1 MARLSA
7 ILNSGTRRAK
17 DDELNPV
24 SVRTAAVDAILNRHS
39 DIADYQKSQDWQYGR
54 KYSSAGTVHPVLQ
67 AAAEDMAR
75 KQAQQEVIQRTNYFT
90 PRLATMDLVKN
101 SIYNSR
107 NQASASQSA
116 LSSDYRRADS
126 VTTKPGSTG
135 HKGGGASFSIPE
147 PTQNAASAQ
156 NSGASAAL
164 TQDQK
169 NEILRIAK
177 ETLNGKSGAGSDG
190 HYGGGASF
198 GADAVSNTT
207 APSIRNNR
215 GIFSSG
221 MLGDLPKPANTLT
234 GSYLTDLNGNGSRV
248 KEAADYTLMNGLLS
262 TDSKF
267 LANVNLG
274 RISQDESRAWTRYM
288 LSPTEENR
296 KFAQQLSSLSQSA
309 KERNADALNRDDGV
323 ASLITEDLARY
334 VPQLTDQLRYEAI
347 PMVLG
352 AAIAGDK
359 GMKVGRVIGS
369 TAYSMETMSGAAF
382 KNLLDAGIDEETA
395 RKAAR
400 NEAILSTIIE
410 SADEIVDMFT
420 TGFGKAGSAIFGT
433 PVKGFDALLEKF
445 VGESTWKKWAVRLGK
460 YGLNIG
466 SEANE
471 EGSQE
476 AISIANE
483 QLMSQGKNVSL
494 TELAMKAVEIYID
507 AIFNRDSENRER
519 IGEAAA
525 GGARLALINMP
536 MESAGN
542 AALSAGITTANGQQ
556 IRNAGL
562 SQDVI
567 NEGLYNDE
575 KSRAY
580 QLAER
585 LQQAQNQ
592 SSPNNRLQEIARQM
606 QNDYRLGQL
615 NAENNYAAAADA
627 EAEELV
633 RSAAWKAA
641 SGETVTNTEVAGILD
656 NDIAVQEL
664 EQVSGQEIASL
675 RRSQRPAA
683 VRSALEAYARNT
695 ETAQN
700 MTRPLQMNEYSG
712 VTGRAGK
719 TANLDVTRALQ
730 NIASSEQGQRISA
743 ATNPVLTRNLN
754 ALSSE
759 GSFRP
764 DTAMYRRMQRYN
776 ASPNWDNLMLVQA
789 SDMLS
794 DSREGAPAM
803 VASWNEGQDVAQYAR
818 EFTQYYNAGVR
829 GSDINEVGDI
839 SRQVLTQDQRET
851 AYLSGVRDAAAG
863 SRQENSDEN
872 LQSNTENQSFSV
884 ETEEN
889 TAENVA
895 SGSGSIADTDRIEQ
909 EVNRSDQEWSD
920 KLASFDASPNWNND
934 RLNDYANV
942 ILDNGAGTS
951 GYMTMVGDWNEG
963 QNEGRYAQEFTSYY
977 NAGIQGSDISAVGN
991 IANQILTQQQRED
1004 AYIAGRHDAL
1014 TGAVKEAISEFEEAG
1029 SQVLSEEGNGG
1040 SDLGKGVSAWKGADR
1055 KGEAQRI
1062 ARQQRNEAARIR
1074 TDAETEGLRSV
1085 SADELNIP
1093 NGTIGKTMKV
1103 IPESSSL
1110 YTDDMRRIADRM
1122 KRLGKEVR
1130 FFIGEIECFDPW
1142 TRESFRSNGA
1152 TFGNEVWVRADD
1164 ETFRAEDI
1172 AKHEEYHILKAN
1184 YKDIQEEIA
1193 HAIIRNHDEAEL
1205 NRLMR
1210 AYARDYK
1217 GLSADDIMEE
1227 ICADAYAGMERY
1239 YLWSEGTQGAT
1250 QYTGEA
1256 QEAGNR
1262 YYEQMAEDAAEA
1274 SEESQQINHEGDG
1287 VKYSLQTLPDG
1298 TKYVLLD
1305 GNIFFREDGTE
1316 MTPREA
1322 YRWLVNNKQQIRT
1335 EDGEI
1340 IDFATGLPNI
1350 STMAELFKAYPFV
1363 RGFQTDKKALN
1374 TLLNKNIIVV
1384 FEFSRGLSRE
1394 IEDRSARHNKMGI
1407 KTFDTRHL
1415 IVSDGANAYD
1425 LELTVA
1431 NLKDGRKIAYKKT
1444 FISLNKDVT
1453 EQIQKAPTRVPNP
1466 RVPSADNRISSAEQS
1481 VNTTETK
1488 FSISSD
1494 SVGRQLSE
1502 EQQEF
1507 FKDSKVRDADGNLK
1521 VMYHGTQNAGFTV
1534 FDPKKA
1540 RSGGTYG
1547 RGFYFSDSD
1556 AHAGQ
1561 YGDRYEVYLNIKHPM
1576 QNGTNE
1582 ITKKQL
1588 RAFIQALADDED
1600 YGLENYGYGATVNS
1614 VLNDVWGK
1622 TDFEMLRDLNMT
1634 AVGDFAEALKIFNQV
1649 NGTDYDGIIAPTETV
1664 AFRPEQIKK
1673 VDNSQPT
1680 SSPDIRFSRSSTDS
1694 EGRTLSEAQQEFF
1707 KDSKIRDEEGN
1718 LMVVYHG
1725 TDQEFTVFDP
1735 SKGRAN
1741 MDIQGMFFSPW
1752 DIDAEGYGPNVKAYY
1767 LNIKRPADERTGYA
1781 ALNRFKGQN
1790 NAGIKAREYLVSR
1803 GYDGVNNSNEEFI
1816 AFYPEQIKLIDNQN
1830 PTSSPD
1836 IRFSKSTQQAAS
1848 VNWSTAIEF
1857 DPSTHTQEEIDTFN
1871 DYLNS
1876 VDQKLLQFVKKYYG
1890 NNVSGSDKIRF
1901 TTVGH
1906 GLGKELKALTGYDF
1920 TNHSVVINQS
1930 HVQHLAN
1937 DHGVNGSSNHTMANI
1952 EDVARIGWVIN
1963 NADSVDWS
1971 RMPDGRI
1978 RYDKSFWDKNHDRML
1993 NVEIRKKIDNTYLV
2007 VLATGET
2014 KTKELNVVTAYLEPT
2029 KKGLIPGIPNTA
2041 NTASGRTSITSP
2053 TSISPSTSTVSQGS
2067 GNVNTTNPVKT
2078 SRASRYSQE
2087 TQREIQQERMDLE
2100 SKLNDAYYRI
2110 RGLQEEKKELEKTL
2124 SKRERDLQI
2133 TKERNVMESSLQR
2146 VAGQL
2151 LKEYDVLPGKEN
2163 EAAFRDLRTKMMG
2176 DLEKL
2181 RNIVLNVND
2190 PEVYERI
2197 LRQRAVLMADD
2208 IIKGMRRLVS
2218 TDEQTYQSLKS
2229 YLKTTKIRISEQDKA
2244 DLRDFNNFRKRN
2256 MGRLNLTNNGT
2267 PVDTVYQEL
2276 REEYGVGYFPED
2288 ITHPA
2293 DQLERI
2299 EEIMQT
2305 LEPVYE
2311 GYTNYEMAEAK
2322 EYLASDIENRII
2334 EMVTSD
2340 MIKAQPPT
2348 VMDKVIAKYE
2358 ARFAKMEKSYQ
2369 ARLDRMAK
2377 ENQDKI
2383 NRILDREKT
2392 ARSNAE
2398 EKIRDYYKVL
2408 DAERRARKYQ
2418 SDARTKLLNVARRLS
2433 NKKLPTP
2440 NKERIQQLIGDL
2452 DLISKGLTH
2461 RTIDKL
2467 SDLRQWY
2474 DTEKATNPDFIP
2486 DPRIEAKLA
2495 RLSQWHVNELSI
2507 DEVQDLTE
2515 VLLNIE
2521 NEIRT
2526 QRHLIEADD
2535 KRDIYIQGEDIIR
2548 NVRNSAGRKDGAFG
2562 ELDKLFVNGTL
2573 SPTRAL
2579 HRMTGYVESD
2589 PLYRATN
2596 ALADGQRKMFDFQMR
2611 AGNLFTKWTTDS
2623 AFVREISGK
2632 HAKEIEI
2639 RPGIRITED
2648 MRMSLYM
2655 HLQNDQNLRHVAY
2668 GGVTIPDMK
2677 LYKKGKIAEAYNK
2690 GQTIKLTKSEVEKI
2704 VSGMSEKEKAFCE
2717 AAKEYFGS
2725 VSQKAINATSEL
2737 LKGYSLAEVK
2747 NYFPINTDKNFTRA
2761 DFETLKMDGTIEGM
2775 GFLKERVEAS
2785 NPIMLRDMSDV
2796 LKQSIE
2802 MTGKYVG
2809 LAIPVRNFN
2818 KLWNVATGTMNEKG
2832 KYESF
2837 FDDSVKQA
2845 ISKKW
2850 GEPGLKYIEKMMTDL
2865 QNGRKETN
2873 DWGRLLGK
2881 IRSNYAQAVL
2891 TLNLSVAM
2899 KQAASY
2905 PTAGS
2910 VLGWKP
2916 LLRALADFGSVDT
2929 KKINEYTPLL
2939 WYRTQGFSTQE
2950 LGDMKARGMQLPKAL
2965 NWVQGMDVL
2974 TTRKLWKASE
2984 YYIRDNRKDLEVG
2997 SEDYYK
3003 AVAEIYNRVIEETQ
3017 PNYTTMQRP
3026 QLLRSDDTLLSSLMM
3041 FKTQPFQNFNILYD
3055 SIGNLVAKEE
3065 QYKNNKNETTEAAVK
3080 QARRDAANAITSQ
3093 VAQLAVFAGMTF
3105 AWAMFRGKGDKYKD
3119 EDKMTIGSVFKGIGK
3134 DMIGNLFSS
3143 IPFGADAWEFVSAKL
3158 FGDKYYGFDVAVA
3171 SSIEDLLNAFTKAGN
3186 AVQEIFSA
3194 MTSKDKS
3201 LSDINWTDQRLNLE
3215 SVLNAVGK
3223 IAGVPIENVQKLFEA
3238 IFRNA
3243 AHVAAG
3249 RYEGEYAY
3257 LRLTTSEN
3265 KYASDYY
3272 NLLWKAYKNDQ
3283 EAYQNLYSKM
3293 IELEGLTPEK
3303 ISNAMERKMK
3313 EEQGVTEVSE
3323 LEQRFLA
3330 PDQQAAYDAMLDPI
3344 EKSGLLSQAS
3354 EKVEDKALA
3363 RLYEIAKESTTGQEY
3378 QEKMDALEKKGID
3391 NSTWLLYQLAKDIAN
3406 EQNDNNKGIS
3416 NEEKEAAIRMLNL
3429 TRDQSYELWQSDSKA
3444 STDENNPWK

>member
-1 MARLSA
+1 M
-7 ILNSGTRRAK
+7 
-17 DDELNPV
+17 
-24 SVRTAAVDAILNRHS
+24 
-39 DIADYQKSQDWQYGR
+39 
-54 KYSSAGTVHPVLQ
+54 
-67 AAAEDMAR
+67 
-75 KQAQQEVIQRTNYFT
+75 
-90 PRLATMDLVKN
+90 
-101 SIYNSR
+101 
-107 NQASASQSA
+107 
-116 LSSDYRRADS
+116 
-126 VTTKPGSTG
+126 
-135 HKGGGASFSIPE
+135 
-147 PTQNAASAQ
+147 
-156 NSGASAAL
+156 
-164 TQDQK
+164 
-169 NEILRIAK
+169 
-177 ETLNGKSGAGSDG
+177 
-190 HYGGGASF
+190 
-198 GADAVSNTT
+198 SNTT

-296 KFAQQLSSLSQSA
+296 KFTQQLSSLSKSA

-575 KSRAY
+575 RSRAY

-683 VRSALEAYARNT
+683 VRSALETYARNT
-695 ETAQN
+695 EAAQN
-700 MTRPLQMNEYSG
+700 MTRPLQTNEYSG

-730 NIASSEQGQRISA
+730 NIASGEQGQRISA

-754 ALSSE
+754 ALSAE

-803 VASWNEGQDVAQYAR
+803 IASWNEGQNVVQYAR

-851 AYLSGVRDAAAG
+851 AYLSGVRDAAAV
-863 SRQENSDEN
+863 SRQENSAEN
-872 LQSNTENQSFSV
+872 LQSNTENQSYSV
-884 ETEEN
+884 EIEEN
-889 TAENVA
+889 TAENAA
-895 SGSGSIADTDRIEQ
+895 SGSGSIADPDRIEQ
-909 EVNRSDQEWSD
+909 EVRRSDEEWVQ
-920 KLASFDASPNWNND
+920 KLEDYEASPNWNND

-1110 YTDDMRRIADRM
+1110 YTNDMRRIADRM

-1184 YKDIQEEIA
+1184 YKEIQEEIA

-1217 GLSADDIMEE
+1217 GLSADDILEE

-1250 QYTGEA
+1250 QYTEEA
-1256 QEAGNR
+1256 QEAGER
-1262 YYEQMAEDAAEA
+1262 YYEQMAG
-1274 SEESQQINHEGDG
+1274 SNEENQMENRDNNG
-1287 VKYSLQTLPDG
+1287 VKHSLQTLPDG

-1305 GNIFFREDGTE
+1305 GNIFLREDGTE

-1374 TLLNKNIIVV
+1374 TLLNKNIIEV

-1494 SVGRQLSE
+1494 SEGRQ
-1502 EQQEF
+1502 
-1507 FKDSKVRDADGNLK
+1507 
-1521 VMYHGTQNAGFTV
+1521 
-1534 FDPKKA
+1534 
-1540 RSGGTYG
+1540 
-1547 RGFYFSDSD
+1547 
-1556 AHAGQ
+1556 
-1561 YGDRYEVYLNIKHPM
+1561 
-1576 QNGTNE
+1576 
-1582 ITKKQL
+1582 
-1588 RAFIQALADDED
+1588 
-1600 YGLENYGYGATVNS
+1600 
-1614 VLNDVWGK
+1614 
-1622 TDFEMLRDLNMT
+1622 
-1634 AVGDFAEALKIFNQV
+1634 
-1649 NGTDYDGIIAPTETV
+1649 
-1664 AFRPEQIKK
+1664 
-1673 VDNSQPT
+1673 
-1680 SSPDIRFSRSSTDS
+1680 
-1694 EGRTLSEAQQEFF
+1694 LSEAQQEYF
-1707 KDSKIRDEEGN
+1707 KDSKIRDEDGN
-1718 LMVVYHG
+1718 LRVVYHG
-1725 TDQEFTVFDP
+1725 TDQEFTVFDRT
-1735 SKGRAN
+1735 KGRAN

-1752 DIDAEGYGPNVKAYY
+1752 DIDAGGYGSNVKEYY
-1767 LNIKRPADERTGYA
+1767 LNITNPASESVGYA

-1790 NAGIKAREYLVSR
+1790 NAGIKAREYLEKQ
-1803 GYDGVNNSNEEFI
+1803 GYDGVNNGDEEYI
-1816 AFYPEQIKLIDNQN
+1816 AFRPEQIKLVSNTE

-1836 IRFSKSTQQAAS
+1836 IRFSRNMREEDAATINDTVENVNVTVDAETES
-1848 VNWSTAIEF
+1848 VAPTDIHFSRNSFLRSEWVTNREQSAKELAAAMGVSVKKAR
-1857 DPSTHTQEEIDTFN
+1857 DYIDQI
-1871 DYLNS
+1871 NS
-1876 VDQKLLQFVKKYYG
+1876 VAKMIADDAVRLDYKSHPGLSSFIGNVEYGGSFDFSTLCKKRRLMTG
-1890 NNVSGSDKIRF
+1890 TFQMIQ
-1901 TTVGH
+1901 
-1906 GLGKELKALTGYDF
+1906 KAL
-1920 TNHSVVINQS
+1920 
-1930 HVQHLAN
+1930 
-1937 DHGVNGSSNHTMANI
+1937 
-1952 EDVARIGWVIN
+1952 
-1963 NADSVDWS
+1963 
-1971 RMPDGRI
+1971 
-1978 RYDKSFWDKNHDRML
+1978 
-1993 NVEIRKKIDNTYLV
+1993 
-2007 VLATGET
+2007 
-2014 KTKELNVVTAYLEPT
+2014 
-2029 KKGLIPGIPNTA
+2029 PNTA
-2041 NTASGRTSITSP
+2041 
-2053 TSISPSTSTVSQGS
+2053 
-2067 GNVNTTNPVKT
+2067 
-2078 SRASRYSQE
+2078 
-2087 TQREIQQERMDLE
+2087 
-2100 SKLNDAYYRI
+2100 
-2110 RGLQEEKKELEKTL
+2110 
-2124 SKRERDLQI
+2124 
-2133 TKERNVMESSLQR
+2133 
-2146 VAGQL
+2146 
-2151 LKEYDVLPGKEN
+2151 
-2163 EAAFRDLRTKMMG
+2163 
-2176 DLEKL
+2176 
-2181 RNIVLNVND
+2181 
-2190 PEVYERI
+2190 
-2197 LRQRAVLMADD
+2197 
-2208 IIKGMRRLVS
+2208 
-2218 TDEQTYQSLKS
+2218 
-2229 YLKTTKIRISEQDKA
+2229 
-2244 DLRDFNNFRKRN
+2244 
-2256 MGRLNLTNNGT
+2256 LT
-2267 PVDTVYQEL
+2267 P
-2276 REEYGVGYFPED
+2276 
-2288 ITHPA
+2288 
-2293 DQLERI
+2293 
-2299 EEIMQT
+2299 M
-2305 LEPVYE
+2305 
-2311 GYTNYEMAEAK
+2311 
-2322 EYLASDIENRII
+2322 
-2334 EMVTSD
+2334 
-2340 MIKAQPPT
+2340 
-2348 VMDKVIAKYE
+2348 
-2358 ARFAKMEKSYQ
+2358 
-2369 ARLDRMAK
+2369 
-2377 ENQDKI
+2377 
-2383 NRILDREKT
+2383 
-2392 ARSNAE
+2392 
-2398 EKIRDYYKVL
+2398 
-2408 DAERRARKYQ
+2408 
-2418 SDARTKLLNVARRLS
+2418 
-2433 NKKLPTP
+2433 
-2440 NKERIQQLIGDL
+2440 
-2452 DLISKGLTH
+2452 
-2461 RTIDKL
+2461 
-2467 SDLRQWY
+2467 
-2474 DTEKATNPDFIP
+2474 
-2486 DPRIEAKLA
+2486 
-2495 RLSQWHVNELSI
+2495 
-2507 DEVQDLTE
+2507 
-2515 VLLNIE
+2515 
-2521 NEIRT
+2521 
-2526 QRHLIEADD
+2526 
-2535 KRDIYIQGEDIIR
+2535 
-2548 NVRNSAGRKDGAFG
+2548 
-2562 ELDKLFVNGTL
+2562 
-2573 SPTRAL
+2573 
-2579 HRMTGYVESD
+2579 
-2589 PLYRATN
+2589 
-2596 ALADGQRKMFDFQMR
+2596 
-2611 AGNLFTKWTTDS
+2611 
-2623 AFVREISGK
+2623 
-2632 HAKEIEI
+2632 
-2639 RPGIRITED
+2639 
-2648 MRMSLYM
+2648 
-2655 HLQNDQNLRHVAY
+2655 
-2668 GGVTIPDMK
+2668 
-2677 LYKKGKIAEAYNK
+2677 
-2690 GQTIKLTKSEVEKI
+2690 
-2704 VSGMSEKEKAFCE
+2704 
-2717 AAKEYFGS
+2717 
-2725 VSQKAINATSEL
+2725 
-2737 LKGYSLAEVK
+2737 
-2747 NYFPINTDKNFTRA
+2747 
-2761 DFETLKMDGTIEGM
+2761 
-2775 GFLKERVEAS
+2775 
-2785 NPIMLRDMSDV
+2785 DV
-2796 LKQSIE
+2796 LKIRQ
-2802 MTGKYVG
+2802 
-2809 LAIPVRNFN
+2809 
-2818 KLWNVATGTMNEKG
+2818 
-2832 KYESF
+2832 
-2837 FDDSVKQA
+2837 
-2845 ISKKW
+2845 
-2850 GEPGLKYIEKMMTDL
+2850 MM
-2865 QNGRKETN
+2865 
-2873 DWGRLLGK
+2873 
-2881 IRSNYAQAVL
+2881 
-2891 TLNLSVAM
+2891 
-2899 KQAASY
+2899 
-2905 PTAGS
+2905 
-2910 VLGWKP
+2910 
-2916 LLRALADFGSVDT
+2916 
-2929 KKINEYTPLL
+2929 
-2939 WYRTQGFSTQE
+2939 
-2950 LGDMKARGMQLPKAL
+2950 
-2965 NWVQGMDVL
+2965 
-2974 TTRKLWKASE
+2974 
-2984 YYIRDNRKDLEVG
+2984 KD
-2997 SEDYYK
+2997 
-3003 AVAEIYNRVIEETQ
+3003 
-3017 PNYTTMQRP
+3017 
-3026 QLLRSDDTLLSSLMM
+3026 
-3041 FKTQPFQNFNILYD
+3041 
-3055 SIGNLVAKEE
+3055 
-3065 QYKNNKNETTEAAVK
+3065 
-3080 QARRDAANAITSQ
+3080 
-3093 VAQLAVFAGMTF
+3093 AGMEVSC
-3105 AWAMFRGKGDKYKD
+3105 GLCYV
-3119 EDKMTIGSVFKGIGK
+3119 EGSRANMGQ
-3134 DMIGNLFSS
+3134 
-3143 IPFGADAWEFVSAKL
+3143 
-3158 FGDKYYGFDVAVA
+3158 
-3171 SSIEDLLNAFTKAGN
+3171 FTKS
-3186 AVQEIFSA
+3186 F
-3194 MTSKDKS
+3194 
-3201 LSDINWTDQRLNLE
+3201 
-3215 SVLNAVGK
+3215 
-3223 IAGVPIENVQKLFEA
+3223 
-3238 IFRNA
+3238 
-3243 AHVAAG
+3243 
-3249 RYEGEYAY
+3249 
-3257 LRLTTSEN
+3257 
-3265 KYASDYY
+3265 
-3272 NLLWKAYKNDQ
+3272 
-3283 EAYQNLYSKM
+3283 
-3293 IELEGLTPEK
+3293 
-3303 ISNAMERKMK
+3303 
-3313 EEQGVTEVSE
+3313 
-3323 LEQRFLA
+3323 
-3330 PDQQAAYDAMLDPI
+3330 
-3344 EKSGLLSQAS
+3344 
-3354 EKVEDKALA
+3354 
-3363 RLYEIAKESTTGQEY
+3363 
-3378 QEKMDALEKKGID
+3378 ID
-3391 NSTWLLYQLAKDIAN
+3391 L
-3406 EQNDNNKGIS
+3406 
-3416 NEEKEAAIRMLNL
+3416 
-3429 TRDQSYELWQSDSKA
+3429 
-3444 STDENNPWK
+3444 